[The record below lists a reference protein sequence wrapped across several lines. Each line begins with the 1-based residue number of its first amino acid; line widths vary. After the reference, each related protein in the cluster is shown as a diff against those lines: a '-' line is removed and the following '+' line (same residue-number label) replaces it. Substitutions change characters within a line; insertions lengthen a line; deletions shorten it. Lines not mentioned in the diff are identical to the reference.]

1 MDSNEIRTKA
11 SEAVAL
17 LDFGKRQTVGD
28 VINSSLHY
36 YETIKDR
43 SSFAASYPIKDIA
56 IQTRFAVEYERYL
69 FGEKIKSLQF
79 EIESLKNRIEK
90 LKGSEDEGK

>member
-1 MDSNEIRTKA
+1 MNNEIRIKA

-28 VINSSLHY
+28 VINSALNY

-43 SSFAASYPIKDIA
+43 SSFSASYPIKDIA
-56 IQTRFAVEYERYL
+56 IQTRFEVEYERYL
-69 FGEKIKSLQF
+69 FGEKIRSLQF

-90 LKGSEDEGK
+90 LKGSEDGK

>member
-1 MDSNEIRTKA
+1 MA
-11 SEAVAL
+11 
-17 LDFGKRQTVGD
+17 
-28 VINSSLHY
+28 NSKY
-36 YETIKDR
+36 TAQEMREMADAIKDR

-90 LKGSEDEGK
+90 LKGAKDEGK